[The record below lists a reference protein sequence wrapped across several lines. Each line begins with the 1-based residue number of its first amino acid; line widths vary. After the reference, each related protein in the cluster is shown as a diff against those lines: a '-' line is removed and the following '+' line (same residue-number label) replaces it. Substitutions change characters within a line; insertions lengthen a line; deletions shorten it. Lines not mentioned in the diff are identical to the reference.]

1 MRLKDKV
8 AIVTGAAQGI
18 GRAIAMRF
26 GAEGAHVVVNDNNM
40 EGGAAVS
47 LAIVDAGGSA
57 EAISADVSDKAQV
70 DVMVDRTLER
80 FGALNILVNNAAI
93 VSPMLHF
100 LDENAGE
107 SWWQKI
113 INVNLTGTY
122 LCAHRAAHH
131 MARHGGGIIINMS
144 SGGASRAHRGFTA
157 YDASKGGIEALTRA
171 MALDLAPYGI
181 RVNTLVP
188 GSIDTRDVDPETKK
202 QRGRNIPLG
211 RVGEPEEMAG
221 PAVFLASDDASYITG
236 HVLSVDGGLLI
247 QQRSATVDIFPL
259 SDYPDLRNL
268 V

>member
-1 MRLKDKV
+1 
-8 AIVTGAAQGI
+8 
-18 GRAIAMRF
+18 
-26 GAEGAHVVVNDNNM
+26 
-40 EGGAAVS
+40 
-47 LAIVDAGGSA
+47 
-57 EAISADVSDKAQV
+57 
-70 DVMVDRTLER
+70 
-80 FGALNILVNNAAI
+80 
-93 VSPMLHF
+93 
-100 LDENAGE
+100 
-107 SWWQKI
+107 
-113 INVNLTGTY
+113 
-122 LCAHRAAHH
+122 
-131 MARHGGGIIINMS
+131 
-144 SGGASRAHRGFTA
+144 
-157 YDASKGGIEALTRA
+157 

-188 GSIDTRDVDPETKK
+188 GSIDTRDMDPETKK

>member
-1 MRLKDKV
+1 MRLKKKV

-26 GAEGAHVVVNDNNM
+26 GAEGAHVVVNDINT
-40 EGGAAVS
+40 EGGAVVS
-47 LAIVDAGGSA
+47 RAIVDAGGSA
-57 EAISADVSDKAQV
+57 LSTSADVSDKAQV
-70 DVMVDRTLER
+70 DVMVDRVLER
-80 FGALNILVNNAAI
+80 FGALDILVNNAAI

-100 LDENAGE
+100 LDENADQ

-113 INVNLTGTY
+113 IDVNLTGTY
-122 LCAHRAAHH
+122 LCAHRAAHY

-144 SGGASRAHRGFTA
+144 SGGASHAHRGFTA

-188 GSIDTRDVDPETKK
+188 GSIDTHDLDPETKK
-202 QRGRNIPLG
+202 KRGENIPLG

-221 PAVFLASDDASYITG
+221 PAVFLASDDAGYITG
-236 HVLSVDGGLLI
+236 HVLAVDGGLLI
-247 QQRSATVDIFPL
+247 QQRSATADIFPL
-259 SDYPDLRNL
+259 SEYPDLRDRL
-268 V
+268 